1 MPYATLSDLNA
12 RFGEQEITQVS
23 DRTGEG
29 MADAKVIETAILD
42 ASVEMDAYLGN
53 CAVLPLATPYPALLV
68 RLCCDLARYFL
79 YKDKAPEA
87 VRLAREDAIS
97 LLRRIASGE
106 AAFPGAA
113 AQDTVVVSGIAV
125 SSSKR
130 VFTDALLSQMAML

>member
-1 MPYATLSDLNA
+1 
-12 RFGEQEITQVS
+12 
-23 DRTGEG
+23 
-29 MADAKVIETAILD
+29 MADAEVINTALLD

-87 VRLAREDAIS
+87 VRLAREDAIA

-113 AQDTVVVSGIAV
+113 AAQDTLVVSGIAV

-130 VFTDALLSQMAML
+130 VFTDALLAQMARL

>member
-1 MPYATLSDLNA
+1 
-12 RFGEQEITQVS
+12 
-23 DRTGEG
+23 

-106 AAFPGAA
+106 ATFPGAA